1 MRRSLSLIPL
11 LILAACE
18 DGGGAIVDAASID
31 ATMNDC
37 GCVSPDAPD
46 PMVTVQVLDTGGP
59 LAGVPV
65 YFLDGLGAQVAM
77 APTDALGQAHAV
89 MPTGGSVTAV
99 MADTGFGD
107 RLATAL
113 GVLPG
118 DTIYVRARGGGTD
131 MLIDL
136 TVPADGTNGH
146 YRVDTTCGS
155 ADVLTEV
162 GTTATFQVQ
171 LFGCG
176 ATTDFKVSADNGD
189 GGPVSTFI
197 ATNVA
202 ISDAAAVTLTG
213 TYARDVDVTQS
224 YSNLP
229 ASVSF
234 LTGERALVAAR
245 GGMWTTSFGLDVV
258 GGAASGTLAVPV
270 VGATGP
276 TLVAITRV
284 NRNLGPSES
293 LVLAHPADGDYTLDA
308 AGALLPSFTANAQ
321 FDIASH
327 TLAWTEDA
335 TGATADLTFA
345 SLQVNRSLLKQSW
358 TWDVVA
364 PHAATSILLPVL
376 PGAAAD
382 YNPIATDDVFV
393 NDHLTAAVPGGYA
406 VGRSYAHL
414 ATSLEHFASVLTG
427 RLVIERQYIPTKR
440 R

>member
-1 MRRSLSLIPL
+1 MRRTLPLLPL
-11 LILAACE
+11 LILAACD
-18 DGGGAIVDAASID
+18 DGGGAITDAASID
-31 ATMNDC
+31 TPMNDC
-37 GCVSPDAPD
+37 GCVNADTPD
-46 PMVTVQVLDTGGP
+46 PMVTVQVLDTAGP

-77 APTDALGQAHAV
+77 SATDALGQAHAV

-99 MADTGFGD
+99 MADAGFGD

-118 DTIYVRARGGGTD
+118 DTIYVRARGGGAD

-136 TVPADGTNGH
+136 TVPANGSNGH
-146 YRVDTTCGS
+146 YMVDTTCGS

-171 LFGCG
+171 LFDCG

-202 ISDAAAVTLTG
+202 VSDAAAVTLTG
-213 TYARDVDVTQS
+213 TYQPDTTVAQS

-229 ASVSF
+229 ANVSF
-234 LTGERALVAAR
+234 VSGERAVVASR
-245 GGMWTTSFGLDVV
+245 GSMWKTGFGLDVV
-258 GGAASGTLAVPV
+258 AGAAAGTLDVPA

-276 TLVAITRV
+276 TLVAITHV
-284 NRNLGPSES
+284 NRNIGASQS
-293 LVLAHPADGDYTLDA
+293 LVLGHPADGDYTLDA
-308 AGALLPSFTANAQ
+308 AGVLLPAILTSAE
-321 FDIASH
+321 FDIATH
-327 TLAWTEDA
+327 TLAWTEDE
-335 TGATADLTFA
+335 TGATADLSFA
-345 SLQVNRSLLKQSW
+345 SLQVNRSQLKQSW

-364 PHAATSILLPVL
+364 PHGAPSLLLPVL
-376 PGAAAD
+376 PGDAAD

-406 VGRSYAHL
+406 VGRTYAHL
-414 ATSLEHFASVLTG
+414 ATSFEHFASVLTG
-427 RLVIERQYIPTKR
+427 RLVIERQFIASKR

>member
-1 MRRSLSLIPL
+1 MRRTLPLLPL
-11 LILAACE
+11 LILAACD
-18 DGGGAIVDAASID
+18 DGGGAITDAASID
-31 ATMNDC
+31 TSMNDC
-37 GCVSPDAPD
+37 GCVTTDAPD
-46 PMVTVQVLDTGGP
+46 PMVTVQVLDTAGP

-65 YFLDGLGAQVAM
+65 YFLDGLGAPVAM
-77 APTDALGQAHAV
+77 SATDALGQAHAV

-99 MADTGFGD
+99 MADAGFGD

-118 DTIYVRARGGGTD
+118 DTIYVRARGGGAD

-136 TVPADGTNGH
+136 TVPANGSNGH
-146 YRVDTTCGS
+146 YMVDTTCGS

-202 ISDAAAVTLTG
+202 VSDAAAVTLTG
-213 TYARDVDVTQS
+213 TYQPDTTVTQS

-229 ASVSF
+229 PPVSF
-234 LTGERALVAAR
+234 VNGERAVVAAR
-245 GGMWTTSFGLDVV
+245 GSLWKTGVGLDVV
-258 GGAASGTLAVPV
+258 AGAASGTFGVPV
-270 VGATGP
+270 LGATGP
-276 TLVAITRV
+276 SLVAITTL

-293 LVLAHPADGDYTLDA
+293 RVLAHPADGDYALDA
-308 AGALLPSFTANAQ
+308 TGVLLPPFIAGAQ
-321 FDIASH
+321 FDIATH
-327 TLAWTEDA
+327 TLAWTEDT
-335 TGATADLTFA
+335 TGATPDLTFA
-345 SLQVNRSLLKQSW
+345 SLQVDRSLLKQSW

-364 PHAATSILLPVL
+364 PHTATALVLPVL

-382 YNPIATDDVFV
+382 YNPVATDDVFV
-393 NDHLTAAVPGGYA
+393 NDHLTAALPGGYA
-406 VGRSYAHL
+406 VGRMYAHL
-414 ATSLEHFASVLTG
+414 ATSFEHFASVLTG
-427 RLVIERQYIPTKR
+427 RLVIERQLILTKR